1 MFHAK
6 SARKTLRPNF
16 PRHQTNRDLGL
27 KNRFG
32 ARKNASVWNQ
42 LLVGSAN
49 PPGQAAISYAAS
61 DAPATREACHS
72 S

>member
-6 SARKTLRPNF
+6 LARKTLRPNF
-16 PRHQTNRDLGL
+16 PRHQTNRDLEI
-27 KNRFG
+27 KNRFSP
-32 ARKNASVWNQ
+32 RKNAAVWNQ
-42 LLVGSAN
+42 LIVGSAN
-49 PPGQAAISYAAS
+49 PLGQAEISYAAS